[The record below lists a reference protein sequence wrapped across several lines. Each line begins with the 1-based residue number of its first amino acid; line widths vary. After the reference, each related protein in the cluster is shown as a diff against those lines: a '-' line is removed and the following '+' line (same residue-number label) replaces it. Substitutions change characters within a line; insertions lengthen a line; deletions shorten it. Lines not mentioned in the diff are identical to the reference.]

1 MLNELWEVCYF
12 LFFIFFGLAVR
23 EIHSY
28 ENCCVGRLRQLCEVI
43 FRECKRERG
52 AD

>member
-1 MLNELWEVCYF
+1 MSYGRSAEA
-12 LFFIFFGLAVR
+12 FFFFQRRGGGGGVQSD
-23 EIHSY
+23 ED
-28 ENCCVGRLRQLCEVI
+28 CWGGRLRQRCEVI

>member
-1 MLNELWEVCYF
+1 MSYGRSAEVFFFSFFYF
-12 LFFIFFGLAVR
+12 EYGGVQ
-23 EIHSY
+23 SD
-28 ENCCVGRLRQLCEVI
+28 ENCCAGRLRQLCEVI

>member
-1 MLNELWEVCYF
+1 MSYGRSAEA
-12 LFFIFFGLAVR
+12 FFSR
-23 EIHSY
+23 EGMEEGGGGVQSD

>member
-1 MLNELWEVCYF
+1 MSYGRSAEA
-12 LFFIFFGLAVR
+12 FFFQSRDGGGGGGVQ
-23 EIHSY
+23 SD

>member
-1 MLNELWEVCYF
+1 MSYGRSAEFF
-12 LFFIFFGLAVR
+12 LEKGGGVQ
-23 EIHSY
+23 SD

>member
-1 MLNELWEVCYF
+1 MSYGRSAEA
-12 LFFIFFGLAVR
+12 FFFFQRR
-23 EIHSY
+23 EGWGGGQSD
-28 ENCCVGRLRQLCEVI
+28 EDCGVGRLRQLCEVI

>member
-1 MLNELWEVCYF
+1 MSYGRSAEA
-12 LFFIFFGLAVR
+12 FFFFQSR
-23 EIHSY
+23 EGGGGVQSD

>member
-1 MLNELWEVCYF
+1 MSYGRPTEA
-12 LFFIFFGLAVR
+12 FFENGGWGGEGGLGVQ
-23 EIHSY
+23 SD

-43 FRECKRERG
+43 FQECERERG